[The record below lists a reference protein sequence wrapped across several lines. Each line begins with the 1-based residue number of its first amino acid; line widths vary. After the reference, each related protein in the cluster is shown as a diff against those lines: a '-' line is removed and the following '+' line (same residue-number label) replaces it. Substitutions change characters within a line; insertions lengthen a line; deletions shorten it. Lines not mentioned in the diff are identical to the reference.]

1 MRANIDDNRLHRAL
15 RLLGTGRD
23 EAKQKGDPANP
34 HAASFAQPSNARN
47 ETNAIS
53 VRFE

>member
-15 RLLGTGRD
+15 RLLGTGRK
-23 EAKQKGDPANP
+23 EAKQKGETGNRHP
-34 HAASFAQPSNARN
+34 ASFAQPSNARN

>member
-15 RLLGTGRD
+15 RLLGTGRK
-23 EAKQKGDPANP
+23 EAKQKGETGDR
-34 HAASFAQPSNARN
+34 HTASFAQPFNARN
-47 ETNAIS
+47 ETKAIS